1 MQKVETAW
9 EGFPHPSLLPSLS
22 LLSPLLPPVPS
33 SSSSLLLSHVV
44 SEGVWWEGCVCVVL
58 THGTEHSLKTHFF
71 SLAGHMAAGDL
82 RTNENRLNPFLCVPF
97 LFRTSE

>member
-1 MQKVETAW
+1 M
-9 EGFPHPSLLPSLS
+9 
-22 LLSPLLPPVPS
+22 
-33 SSSSLLLSHVV
+33 
-44 SEGVWWEGCVCVVL
+44 CVVL

>member
-22 LLSPLLPPVPS
+22 LLYPPRLLPLFCPM
-33 SSSSLLLSHVV
+33 LSQKG
-44 SEGVWWEGCVCVVL
+44 SGWEGCVCVVL
-58 THGTEHSLKTHFF
+58 TRGTEHSLKTHFF

-82 RTNENRLNPFLCVPF
+82 RTNENGLNPFLCVPF